1 MTCMITH
8 MLSSGEDPLW
18 SFIYSNATAVAK
30 TMGDGPYGTI
40 SRAQINEIAD
50 VLASRIIKS

>member
-1 MTCMITH
+1 MITH